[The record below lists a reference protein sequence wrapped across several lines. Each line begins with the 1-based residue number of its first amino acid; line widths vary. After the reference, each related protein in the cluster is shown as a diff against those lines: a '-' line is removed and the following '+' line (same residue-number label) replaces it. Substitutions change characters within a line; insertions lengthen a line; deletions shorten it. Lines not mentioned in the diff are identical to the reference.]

1 MSKINWK
8 AIGSVA
14 LNVGKQLF
22 PVIGIVEDLAKLK
35 GLSSKEKQNLAF
47 KALHDDLIKDL
58 LPAAASD
65 PRLEQM
71 IRRLIDDGVELNNLI
86 AELKQTSPSNQ

>member
-1 MSKINWK
+1 MKVNWK
-8 AIGSVA
+8 SIGSVA

-47 KALHDDLIKDL
+47 KALHDDMIKDL
-58 LPAAASD
+58 LPAAAND
-65 PRLEQM
+65 PRLESV
-71 IRRLIDDGVELNNLI
+71 IRKLIDDGVALNDLI
-86 AELKQTSPSNQ
+86 AELKNDSSGNR